1 MHLRISLKKPKMSKK
16 KKKVKKRKKK
26 VQSIVGEIGLELYFM
41 THFIHLNFHYMFSSS
56 FVFKYLLIWHKTMYQ
71 QTIDLFINLLKFNFF
86 WQSCQMIWWLI
97 ITWHLLHKC
106 LVIKKKMTSTKKRTK
121 MKITMKICV

>member
-16 KKKVKKRKKK
+16 KKKEVKKRKKK

-86 WQSCQMIWWLI
+86 WQSCQMIW
-97 ITWHLLHKC
+97 
-106 LVIKKKMTSTKKRTK
+106 
-121 MKITMKICV
+121 